1 MCDIN
6 GLHASMVGRAGD
18 LMVIF
23 QIFVMF
29 LSLKRCCLVLGM
41 VSCFACLPQAQAAK
55 ADSIADFIKANRN
68 DAGVVVNSPKYD
80 QKAKVFF
87 LFYLGYNAHQGD
99 KMDSNS
105 KPLVPVCKKLTGSGA
120 ELVMYLDFPPEQKD
134 AAAAGKK
141 GKARRGA
148 SAERRTL
155 AVKCPVVNIFHK
167 EARDVLFKKDARGK
181 EQSYGTY
188 ELRATDAN
196 GVPLGYFSYENGEMV
211 MRDAET
217 GEKKTIG
224 KGSYTGNAWVG
235 PAILASYEELVA
247 RVSPEKVAAESSE
260 AGEDTVPKSKKKS
273 KKKSSRKRK
282 SKD

>member
-1 MCDIN
+1 M
-6 GLHASMVGRAGD
+6 
-18 LMVIF
+18 
-23 QIFVMF
+23 
-29 LSLKRCCLVLGM
+29 
-41 VSCFACLPQAQAAK
+41 
-55 ADSIADFIKANRN
+55 
-68 DAGVVVNSPKYD
+68 
-80 QKAKVFF
+80 
-87 LFYLGYNAHQGD
+87 
-99 KMDSNS
+99 
-105 KPLVPVCKKLTGSGA
+105 
-120 ELVMYLDFPPEQKD
+120 
-134 AAAAGKK
+134 
-141 GKARRGA
+141 
-148 SAERRTL
+148 
-155 AVKCPVVNIFHK
+155 
-167 EARDVLFKKDARGK
+167 LFKKDARGK

>member
-1 MCDIN
+1 MDEAC
-6 GLHASMVGRAGD
+6 RAGD
-18 LMVIF
+18 LTAIF
-23 QIFVMF
+23 QTFMYMF
-29 LSLKRCCLVLGM
+29 HSLKQCCILMGLVC
-41 VSCFACLPQAQAAK
+41 CFSWLPQAHAAK
-55 ADSIADFIKANRN
+55 ADSIAAFIKANRN
-68 DAGVVVNSPKYD
+68 DAGVVVNSPQYD

-87 LFYLGYNAHQGD
+87 LIYLGYNAHQGD
-99 KMDSNS
+99 KLDSIS
-105 KPLVPVCKKLTGSGA
+105 KPFVPVCRTLTGSGA

-155 AVKCPVVNIFHK
+155 AVKCPVVNVFHK
-167 EARDVLFKKDARGK
+167 EARDALFKKDARGK

-188 ELRATDAN
+188 DLRATDAS
-196 GVPLGYFSYENGEMV
+196 GVPLGYFSYENGEIM
-211 MRDAET
+211 MRDAGT
-217 GEKKTIG
+217 GEKKSIG

-247 RVSPEKVAAESSE
+247 RVSPEKGAAESSE
-260 AGEDTVPKSKKKS
+260 AGEDAEPKAKKKS
-273 KKKSSRKRK
+273 GKKSSRKRK